1 MEYTKLGNTGMD
13 VSRICLGCMGFG
25 DAENWVHKWV
35 LNEEN
40 SRPIIKHALELGIN
54 FFDTANVYSIGV
66 SEEILGRALKD
77 FANRDEVVIATKVH
91 GRMREGSNGAGLSRK
106 AILSEID
113 HSLRRLGTDHIDLYQ
128 IHSWDGSVQIE
139 ETLRTLDDLVRAG
152 KVRYLGASNFDAWQL
167 CRANDVAEMRGW
179 EAFVSVQPEYNMLAR
194 EIEKELLPYC
204 EWSGVGLL
212 PYFPLAGGFL
222 TGKYTR
228 GEAPPAG
235 TRGQRSQYVQQFLKP
250 ENFDVL
256 DRLRPLAEA
265 QGRPLADLAIAW
277 LLAQPRVSSVIAG
290 ATKPEQ
296 IRINA
301 AASTWKL
308 TAEEMA
314 AIQTVLEGKALG

>member
-1 MEYTKLGNTGMD
+1 MEYRNLGRAGVK
-13 VSRICLGCMGFG
+13 VSAVGVGCNQFG
-25 DAENWVHKWV
+25 SYLDQEGTTAVVHA
-35 LNEEN
+35 
-40 SRPIIKHALELGIN
+40 ALDEGIN
-54 FFDTANVYSIGV
+54 FFDTADVYGNKGL
-66 SEEILGRALKD
+66 SEEYLGRAL
-77 FANRDEVVIATKVH
+77 AGRWQAVVVATKVRS
-91 GRMREGSNGAGLSRK
+91 RMGDGPNDAGTSRYHIQN
-106 AILSEID
+106 AVEA
-113 HSLRRLGTDHIDLYQ
+113 SLRRLGTDHIDLYQ

-139 ETLRTLDDLVRAG
+139 ETLRALDDLVRSG

-167 CRANDVAEMRGW
+167 CHANDLAERRGW
-179 EAFVSVQPEYNMLAR
+179 EAFISVQPEYNMLAR

-204 EWSGVGLL
+204 EWSGVGIL

-256 DRLRPLAEA
+256 DRLRPIAEA
-265 QGRPLADLAIAW
+265 HGRSLADLAIAW

-296 IRINA
+296 VRINA
-301 AASTWKL
+301 AASTWVL
-308 TAEEMA
+308 TAEEVA
-314 AIQTVLEGKALG
+314 EIRTILTKDEG